1 MAHYNPKIY
10 NFSNLENKDKNIILA
25 MLWSLETLEA
35 LEFDY
40 KDDGK
45 STTLEK
51 IRSEIARDV
60 LAEAEERIV
69 SDAVQVM
76 VSMIDRYDQDVDEID
91 TTDYLYGLEEYSLS
105 YDDDEEKY
113 IRIISKEKKEEE
125 K

>member
-1 MAHYNPKIY
+1 MTHYNPKIY
-10 NFSNLENKDKNIILA
+10 NFSNLENKDKNIIMA
-25 MLWSLETLEA
+25 TLWSPETLAA

-40 KDDGK
+40 KTDGK

-51 IRSEIARDV
+51 IRSEIAREV

-69 SDAVQVM
+69 SDAIQMM
-76 VSMIDRYDQDVDEID
+76 VSMIDRYDHDMNEID
-91 TTDYLYGLEEYSLS
+91 TTDYLYGLEEYSFT

-113 IRIISKEKKEEE
+113 IRFITKEEKEEE

>member
-1 MAHYNPKIY
+1 MTHYNPKIY

-40 KDDGK
+40 KDDGE